1 MNWHPGDRQ
10 AVARYATRSPVM
22 AHRGLIS
29 TSQPLASAAGLA
41 VFQEGGNAID
51 AAVTAAATLSVV
63 EPTMTGVGGD
73 LFALL
78 HNGRSNTTH
87 ALNASGRSPHGASLD
102 ALRDAVGPSLAI
114 PEHGPLSVSIPGAV
128 DGWDI
133 LLARHGTIS
142 LSRALQPAIHYARFG
157 FAVSEVVSHQWRSVE
172 PLLSQDEETASL
184 FLPSG
189 RAPLAGDT
197 FCNPAL
203 ALTLERIATDGSRAF
218 YKGPVAEQIADCF
231 AQRNGWLNY
240 DDLAAHHS
248 DWVEPLTTTFFGRD
262 VLELP
267 PNTQGLTAIEILNL
281 ISGYDLERLG
291 HNSAGYLHL
300 LIESIRIAFADRTA
314 HLADSDSVPQ
324 KLIQKLSS
332 PDYAKLR
339 RRDIDPKH
347 AAENYR
353 ACQSTSPTPAS
364 STGGT
369 GDTVYLA
376 AADEHGNVI
385 SLIQSLFGAFGSGV
399 VSKNTGIV
407 FQNRA
412 SLFSSDPSH
421 PNKLEPHK
429 RPFHTLIP
437 AMTFE
442 KGLPT
447 LSFGVMG
454 GDMQAQGHAQVLV
467 NLFVFGMNLQ
477 DAGDAAR
484 ARWTGNAVACERGV
498 SSTAQSGLTSQG
510 HRLSAEQGGF
520 GGFQGVLI
528 DQRRGVLVGGS
539 DGRKDGISVG
549 W

>member
-1 MNWHPGDRQ
+1 
-10 AVARYATRSPVM
+10 
-22 AHRGLIS
+22 
-29 TSQPLASAAGLA
+29 
-41 VFQEGGNAID
+41 
-51 AAVTAAATLSVV
+51 
-63 EPTMTGVGGD
+63 MTGIGGD

-87 ALNASGRSPHGASLD
+87 ALNASGRSPHRASLE
-102 ALRDAVGPSLAI
+102 ALHDAVGPSLAV
-114 PEHGPLSVSIPGAV
+114 PEYGPLSVSVPGAV
-128 DGWDI
+128 DGWEI
-133 LLARHGTIS
+133 LLDSHGTIP

-172 PLLSQDEETASL
+172 SLLSQDEDTASL
-184 FLPSG
+184 LLPSG

-203 ALTLERIATDGSRAF
+203 AHTLERIATDGSRTF

-231 AQRNGWLNY
+231 AQRHGWLTG
-240 DDLAAHHS
+240 DDLAAHKS

-300 LIESIRIAFADRTA
+300 LIESTRVAFADRAA
-314 HLADSDSVPQ
+314 HLADPCSVPQ
-324 KLIQKLSS
+324 QLIQKLAS

-339 RRDIDPKH
+339 RRDINPNR
-347 AAENYR
+347 AATDYR
-353 ACQSTSPTPAS
+353 AFQSASAAPAS
-364 STGGT
+364 SAGGT

-399 VSKNTGIV
+399 VSKDTGIV
-407 FQNRA
+407 FQNRG
-412 SLFSSDPSH
+412 SLFSNDPHH

-437 AMTFE
+437 AMAFAKE
-442 KGLPT
+442 LPI

-454 GDMQAQGHAQVLV
+454 GDMQAQGHAQVLA
-467 NLFVFGMNLQ
+467 NLFVFDMNLQ

-484 ARWTGNAVACERGV
+484 ARWTGDAVACERGITT
-498 SSTAQSGLTSQG
+498 TARHGLTSQG
-510 HRLSAEQGGF
+510 HRMSNEEGGF
-520 GGFQGVLI
+520 GGFQGVMI
-528 DQRRGVLVGGS
+528 DQQRGVLVGGS